1 MCEELDRRYGSVPLC
16 ARPPSDRR
24 ETVPLEA
31 RKVIGAMLL
40 PAKAEVA
47 RQLRRYR
54 AWERVML
61 AAPNDRTVRTTFED
75 SGYTLCVLMGKRC
88 AREAADAAERYLRT
102 NQVTHVQEQQVTCV
116 QEQNQVAFVQDQNQV
131 TCMQEQHV
139 TRLQEQNERPRPATA
154 VRRRPPAGERRS
166 PAGR

>member
-1 MCEELDRRYGSVPLC
+1 
-16 ARPPSDRR
+16 
-24 ETVPLEA
+24 
-31 RKVIGAMLL
+31 MLL

-102 NQVTHVQEQQVTCV
+102 NQVAPVQEQNQVTCLQEQQVTC
-116 QEQNQVAFVQDQNQV
+116 
-131 TCMQEQHV
+131 
-139 TRLQEQNERPRPATA
+139 LQEQNERPRPATA
-154 VRRRPPAGERRS
+154 VRRRPPAAERRS

>member
-1 MCEELDRRYGSVPLC
+1 
-16 ARPPSDRR
+16 
-24 ETVPLEA
+24 
-31 RKVIGAMLL
+31 MLL

-61 AAPNDRTVRTTFED
+61 ASPADRTVRATFED

-88 AREAADAAERYLRT
+88 AREAADAAERYLRMGV
-102 NQVTHVQEQQVTCV
+102 VTY
-116 QEQNQVAFVQDQNQV
+116 
-131 TCMQEQHV
+131 
-139 TRLQEQNERPRPATA
+139 LQEQDAQLCANAPVHRG
-154 VRRRPPAGERRS
+154 PPVELSRS

>member
-1 MCEELDRRYGSVPLC
+1 
-16 ARPPSDRR
+16 
-24 ETVPLEA
+24 
-31 RKVIGAMLL
+31 MLL

-54 AWERVML
+54 VWERIML
-61 AAPNDRTVRTTFED
+61 ATPTDRRVRATFED

-102 NQVTHVQEQQVTCV
+102 TLAAYLLEET
-116 QEQNQVAFVQDQNQV
+116 
-131 TCMQEQHV
+131 
-139 TRLQEQNERPRPATA
+139 ERPGRRA
-154 VRRRPPAGERRS
+154 RRRRGPPAADRRS

>member
-1 MCEELDRRYGSVPLC
+1 
-16 ARPPSDRR
+16 
-24 ETVPLEA
+24 
-31 RKVIGAMLL
+31 MLL

-102 NQVTHVQEQQVTCV
+102 NQVTYLQEQQITCL
-116 QEQNQVAFVQDQNQV
+116 QDQ
-131 TCMQEQHV
+131 V
-139 TRLQEQNERPRPATA
+139 TRPTEPNERPRPAAA
-154 VRRRPPAGERRS
+154 VRRRAPAAERRS
-166 PAGR
+166 PAAERRSTAGR

>member
-1 MCEELDRRYGSVPLC
+1 
-16 ARPPSDRR
+16 
-24 ETVPLEA
+24 
-31 RKVIGAMLL
+31 MLL

-61 AAPNDRTVRTTFED
+61 ASPADRGARASFED

-102 NQVTHVQEQQVTCV
+102 NLVTYLREQDERLCTTASARRGPPVT
-116 QEQNQVAFVQDQNQV
+116 
-131 TCMQEQHV
+131 
-139 TRLQEQNERPRPATA
+139 L
-154 VRRRPPAGERRS
+154 VRT

>member
-1 MCEELDRRYGSVPLC
+1 
-16 ARPPSDRR
+16 
-24 ETVPLEA
+24 
-31 RKVIGAMLL
+31 MLL

-61 AAPNDRTVRTTFED
+61 AAPNDRTVRATFED

-102 NQVTHVQEQQVTCV
+102 NQVTYLEEQQVTCL
-116 QEQNQVAFVQDQNQV
+116 QDQN
-131 TCMQEQHV
+131 
-139 TRLQEQNERPRPATA
+139 ERSRPAAA
-154 VRRRPPAGERRS
+154 VRRRPPAAERRS